1 MDTFYLKS
9 TDPQKLSL
17 EVTSD
22 GIDPDLSTVTA
33 ITLEVTKPGSPDLD
47 EEIWTTDITAQS
59 AEQVLFEHPFLVT
72 DLDRV
77 GVYRVFVLLAI
88 PGDPRR
94 VDAPCFFRARY
105 I

>member
-9 TDPQKLSL
+9 TDPQKLEL
-17 EVTSD
+17 EVVSD

-33 ITLEVTKPGSPDLD
+33 ITLEVTKPGSPDL
-47 EEIWTTDITAQS
+47 EEETWTTNITAQS
-59 AEQVLFEHPFLVT
+59 AQQVLFEHPFLVT

-77 GVYRVFVLLAI
+77 GVYRVMVVLAV
-88 PGDPRR
+88 PGPDRR
-94 VDAPCFFRARY
+94 VDAPVFFRARY